1 MGKRAFRLRF
11 AEQQKNGQMCFAVDV
26 CVVETS
32 SFMST
37 TTAKQKFDKS
47 QLFCGAPCFD
57 ASL

>member
-1 MGKRAFRLRF
+1 MGKRTFRLRF

-37 TTAKQKFDKS
+37 TTVKFDKS